1 MTTDDTDSTP
11 PQDTPYDAPPRSG
24 LRAESRIRPMD
35 AERERRLSRFQ
46 PRPRTQKVGAGY
58 SRFVWVAKFVLPV
71 VAVGILGVVALW
83 PELEQQLPGSEAPQ
97 AAMEEETAVGEVLNP
112 RFYSV
117 NADDRPYSIVADEA
131 DQMASDAE
139 VIDLDEPQ
147 AEMEMAGGEKIWL
160 DAEAG
165 TYDQTDELIRL
176 DGNVVLRH
184 EDGTVFV
191 TDAANVDIEE
201 GLAWGDQAIDG
212 EGPFGDVVAE
222 GFRVFDEGATV
233 VFTGQSRLILPRDEG
248 DGG

>member
-1 MTTDDTDSTP
+1 MSVTPDGTDGEP
-11 PQDTPYDAPPRSG
+11 PGQAGASD

-46 PRPRTQKVGAGY
+46 PRPREQKVGAGY

-71 VAVGILGVVALW
+71 VAVGILGIVALW
-83 PELEQQLPGSEAPQ
+83 PELQDLPRKDAPQ
-97 AAMEEETAVGEVLNP
+97 AAMEEEAVVGEVLNP

-117 NADDRPYSIVADEA
+117 DAEDRPYSIVADEA
-131 DQMASDAE
+131 DQAAGDSAI
-139 VIDLDEPQ
+139 IDLDVPQ

-165 TYDQTDELIRL
+165 TYNQTDELVYL
-176 DGNVVLRH
+176 EGNVVLRH

-191 TDAANVDIEE
+191 TETANVDIAE
-201 GLAWGDQAIDG
+201 GLAWGDRAIDG
-212 EGPFGDVVAE
+212 EGPFGDIAAQ

-233 VFTGQSRLILPRDEG
+233 VFTGRSRLILPQEEG